1 MKPVPTNVPPRAPLS
16 LPPKPPAA
24 KPAPVKSPRKW
35 WDVGAALVLLSL
47 GQVVGWFFIAEQAMT
62 IEKLCHRSGGKPDFM
77 EGCVYP
83 VAHIEAISPGK
94 PAAKAPNRK

>member
-16 LPPKPPAA
+16 LPPKPAVA
-24 KPAPVKSPRKW
+24 KPAPVKPEHPWR
-35 WDVGAALVLLSL
+35 GIGVLFILISL
-47 GQVVGWFFIAEQAMT
+47 TQATSWFLIANLWMT
-62 IEKLCHRSGGKPDFM
+62 VDKLCHRSGGKPDTM

-83 VAHIEAISPGK
+83 VAHIEAISPGR